1 MATVMQ
7 GAGKT
12 TGKRS
17 SRKVLGDK
25 TNAAAT
31 PVPAKSPKKAVK
43 KTPTKAVQEQEPATP
58 VVVRGEDLL
67 RSIVHSKLDIVLT
80 PEGVARQ
87 SPEAETPQFGT
98 LGSPS
103 PVRHPARD
111 TAHEVAVDVDV
122 SPLPHQVRPIA
133 IPLMS
138 FENFPLPA
146 QVLRI
151 ECCLMV
157 GDREKLWT
165 PQL

>member
-1 MATVMQ
+1 M
-7 GAGKT
+7 
-12 TGKRS
+12 
-17 SRKVLGDK
+17 LGDK
-25 TNAAAT
+25 TNSAAT

-98 LGSPS
+98 LASPS
-103 PVRHPARD
+103 PAHPPARD

-122 SPLPHQVRPIA
+122 SPPPHQVRPTV

-138 FENFPLPA
+138 IQVFPLSA
-146 QVLRI
+146 QALKNESV
-151 ECCLMV
+151 V
-157 GDREKLWT
+157 
-165 PQL
+165 